1 MDGLGQMSAVVLV
14 LALLGGALWWLKSR
28 GLVQTAGLH
37 RRGGRKLQVVERLPL
52 GPHHALHLVRLSGK
66 AMLIAS
72 SPSGCTLLET
82 GQWDDLDRGA
92 EVES

>member
-1 MDGLGQMSAVVLV
+1 MDGLGQMLAVVLV
-14 LALLGGALWWLKSR
+14 LALLGGALWWLKTR
-28 GLVQTAGLH
+28 GVVQTTGLH
-37 RRGGRKLQVVERLPL
+37 GRRGRRLQVVERLPL

-82 GQWDDLDRGA
+82 GAWDEVDRGA